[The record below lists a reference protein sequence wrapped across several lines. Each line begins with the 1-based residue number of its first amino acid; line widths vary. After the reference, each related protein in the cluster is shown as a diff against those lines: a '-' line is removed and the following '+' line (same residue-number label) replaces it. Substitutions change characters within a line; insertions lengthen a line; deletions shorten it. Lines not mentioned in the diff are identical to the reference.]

1 MGMKKTINY
10 IIQLTALVLA
20 SCLTM
25 AVIGGLAAIVTG
37 SYKSVLSYLF
47 R

>member
-1 MGMKKTINY
+1 MDMKKTINY
-10 IIQLTALVLA
+10 IVQLIVLVLLSGFA
-20 SCLTM
+20 M
-25 AVIGGLAAIVTG
+25 ACIGGLAAIVTG